1 MKLPHGDQAPIH
13 PSKRSDYLLSLS
25 HPVGRSKAQFFRSLG
40 CDETSVQLLE
50 QGLLPIAE
58 TEEIT
63 TLVAS
68 PHGRKYTIEGRLQ
81 TQTPTRRVIAVRTVW
96 IIENGQQAPRFVTAY
111 PF

>member
-1 MKLPHGDQAPIH
+1 MKLPHGDQATIH
-13 PSKRSDYLLSLS
+13 PSKLGDYLLSLT

-40 CDETSVQLLE
+40 FDETNVQLLE
-50 QGLLPIAE
+50 QGLLLIAE

-63 TLVAS
+63 TVVAS
-68 PHGRKYTIEGRLQ
+68 PHGQKYTIEGRLQ
-81 TQTPTRRVIAVRTVW
+81 TPTGRVIGVRTVW